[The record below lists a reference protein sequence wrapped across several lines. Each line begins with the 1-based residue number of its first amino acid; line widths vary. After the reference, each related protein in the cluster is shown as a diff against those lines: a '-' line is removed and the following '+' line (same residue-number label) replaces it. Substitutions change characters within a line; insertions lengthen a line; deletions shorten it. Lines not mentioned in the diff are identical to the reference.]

1 MGRLDIR
8 ICEARNLPDTQVI
21 GKPDPYCIVRC
32 ENQQHKTRVL
42 DDQLN
47 PKWEE
52 VFKFQI
58 ADEHSAQL
66 RFELWNKNLT
76 SDELLGMYTLS
87 ISGLKKGLV
96 DDRWYLLQKCKGNAE
111 LRIRMCALD
120 FGVDPTPMEKAQV
133 AQIGASVGG
142 AIPTVV
148 PVYVAP
154 VVAPQPVPVAQQYP
168 AAMPMPM
175 PVAPP
180 PINQYSPVQFPPQ
193 QYASPMPPQQP
204 NYPAQGYGG
213 GYGGNMPPPPPPQQP
228 YGGGYPQGGYGSMPP
243 PPPQQ
248 PGYGGP
254 QGGYAAPYG
263 SPGYPSPLGA
273 GGPGYSVNPQ
283 QYATGYPPQGP
294 GPNYGY

>member
-111 LRIRMCALD
+111 LRVRMCALD
-120 FGVDPTPMEKAQV
+120 FGADPTPMEKAQV

-142 AIPTVV
+142 AIP
-148 PVYVAP
+148 PVAP
-154 VVAPQPVPVAQQYP
+154 VFVAPAPVPQPVPVMTQQYP
-168 AAMPMPM
+168 A
-175 PVAPP
+175 VAPP
-180 PINQYSPVQFPPQ
+180 PVNQFSPVQYPSQPQ
-193 QYASPMPPQQP
+193 YTSPMPPQQP
-204 NYPAQGYGG
+204 NYPAQGY
-213 GYGGNMPPPPPPQQP
+213 P
-228 YGGGYPQGGYGSMPP
+228 GSMPP
-243 PPPQQ
+243 PPPQPMYGGGYPPAGYSTMPPPPPQ
-248 PGYGGP
+248 PYGGYPPQQPQQQGYG
-254 QGGYAAPYG
+254 APYG
-263 SPGYPSPLGA
+263 SPGYPSPLGG
-273 GGPGYSVNPQ
+273 GGPGYPVNPQ

-294 GPNYGY
+294 GPSYGY